1 MLVRGIDYYE
11 LLGVARDA
19 SPDEIRSA
27 YRALAKAMH
36 PDAGGTAGA
45 FRLLREAYDTLT
57 DPDRRADYD
66 RGEAVDGYDLRH
78 EDRNPYRDFPETDH
92 AYRRPR
98 RRTRQETPYEPTL
111 PVIEPTTVPWW
122 DEVRR
127 EKQVALTP
135 DTGPGQAVVLGTAG
149 GAAAL
154 VLLLALVGAPA
165 WPVIVVLLAGLGAA
179 VELGRRHLATQRTD
193 RAFTAEF
200 SDRVVFGQPGDEE
213 DELPQ
218 RLTAELLR
226 LYLTRI
232 PGVRICHGL
241 AAEEGSVFADLDHA
255 VLCGHRL
262 VLIESKLWL
271 PGHYEVDEA
280 GDILRNGHR
289 FRGGVVRL
297 PERLAAYRA
306 LLPDVEVRGALL
318 IYPSRAGRITVGDGV
333 AHTPERFVRDV
344 GAWLAVEPSTVDRE
358 VFRTLLRQVRKPD

>member
-1 MLVRGIDYYE
+1 MWVRGIDYYE
-11 LLGVARDA
+11 LLGVTRDA
-19 SPDEIRSA
+19 SQDEIRSA
-27 YRALAKAMH
+27 YRGLAKAMH

-45 FRLLREAYDTLT
+45 FRLLRDAYETLT

-66 RGEAVDGYDLRH
+66 RGA
-78 EDRNPYRDFPETDH
+78 DRDPDRDAETFGT
-92 AYRRPR
+92 ARTYRPR
-98 RRTRQETPYEPTL
+98 RTRTRPETPYTPTL
-111 PVIEPTTVPWW
+111 PVLDPTTIPWW

-127 EKQVALTP
+127 ERGIALTP
-135 DTGPGQAVVLGTAG
+135 DQGPSQAVVLGTAG

-154 VLLLALVGAPA
+154 VLLLALVGAPT
-165 WPVIVVLLAGLGAA
+165 WLVVVTLLAGLAA
-179 VELGRRHLATQRTD
+179 AAELGRRHLATQRTN

-200 SDRVVFGQPGDEE
+200 HDRAVFGRPGDED

-218 RLTAELLR
+218 RLTADLLK

-262 VLIESKLWL
+262 VLVESKLWL
-271 PGHYEVDEA
+271 PGHYEIDDDGE
-280 GDILRNGHR
+280 IWRNGHP
-289 FRGGVVRL
+289 FRGGSVRL
-297 PERLAAYRA
+297 PEHLAAYRA

-318 IYPSRAGRITVGDGV
+318 IYPSRAGKITVGDGD
-333 AHTPERFVRDV
+333 AHTPERFVREL

-358 VFRTLLRQVRKPD
+358 VFLALLRQVTSCQDHL